1 MGLLTG
7 LLTLPLAPVRG
18 VAWIAE
24 QVQTVAEAETTS
36 EDTVSQRLAEIQ
48 AAWEAGEISTER
60 RAELETEALGDLL
73 MIDGEDW

>member
-24 QVQTVAEAETTS
+24 QVERAAEAEMTS
-36 EDTVSQRLAEIQ
+36 EEAVSQRLAEIQ
-48 AAWEAGEISTER
+48 AAWEAGEISTEQ
-60 RAELETEALGDLL
+60 RAELETEALADLL
-73 MIDGEDW
+73 RIDGEGG

>member
-18 VAWIAE
+18 VTWIAE
-24 QVQTVAEAETTS
+24 QVQDLAEEEMAS

-48 AAWEAGEISTER
+48 TAWEAGEISTQQ
-60 RAELETEALGDLL
+60 RAELETEVLADLL
-73 MIDGEDW
+73 MTDGEDG